1 MNYVVILYFILSYFC
16 SRHSTSMTSAF
27 ILTIVD
33 AYYLFG
39 VILIII
45 IILLR
50 IMKPFIYL
58 SNHLRM
64 AWVRFLPIVKDGT
77 GRDKLDVLH
86 LGVLLSMNLPWDFYS
101 EINECLHLFGFSLLN
116 VDAMTATFLGPFV
129 VFKASFYSF
138 IIIYI
143 ICNYLFIFTY
153 QHKKMSCLA
162 SLHPLCISGSKGS
175 NNSFY
180 LTI

>member
-1 MNYVVILYFILSYFC
+1 
-16 SRHSTSMTSAF
+16 MTSAF

-86 LGVLLSMNLPWDFYS
+86 LGVLLSMNLPWDF
-101 EINECLHLFGFSLLN
+101 
-116 VDAMTATFLGPFV
+116 
-129 VFKASFYSF
+129 
-138 IIIYI
+138 
-143 ICNYLFIFTY
+143 
-153 QHKKMSCLA
+153 
-162 SLHPLCISGSKGS
+162 
-175 NNSFY
+175 
-180 LTI
+180 